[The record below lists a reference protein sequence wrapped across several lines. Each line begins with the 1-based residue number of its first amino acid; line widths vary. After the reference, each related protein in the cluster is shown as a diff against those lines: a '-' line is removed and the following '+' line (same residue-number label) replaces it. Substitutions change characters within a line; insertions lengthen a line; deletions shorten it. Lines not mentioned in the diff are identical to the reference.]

1 MDPDVVHDPVYA
13 ELVAKHERACRKLR
27 DAVAA
32 MRSFYLTHH
41 KRPLDESSAERWRGA
56 LLSEEAVQRHEEA
69 VDAAAQLLRYA
80 FEIAPHSND
89 GLHMEEILKLK
100 AAHRER
106 LERRTGWG
114 KAAPHPKGIEE
125 KVSVDGGPPI
135 TLVIDPKHYD
145 YTERGKRARARREG
159 KPAMDPSTQP
169 PAEPEESGE

>member
-41 KRPLDESSAERWRGA
+41 KRPLDESSAERWRG
-56 LLSEEAVQRHEEA
+56 
-69 VDAAAQLLRYA
+69 AQLLRYA